1 MPRVKNSSSSPPA
14 EPRLAAVPLDRLRP
28 HPANANVM
36 DPTLRAK
43 LRTNLVREGT
53 CPPVVV
59 RPHPDKPGTFQ
70 ILDGHQRVEVGRELG
85 WEKIPCYIWPCDDAT
100 ALVLLATLNR
110 LHGED
115 VPALRAALLRKLEA
129 LMPLE
134 ALAALLPEDAETIR
148 QTLRFLDLDPE
159 ALVADLTAAAA
170 RAAESGP
177 RLWSFAV
184 EPEDEAVIEAAL
196 AAAMAALMGT
206 NKRGRALAGICRAW
220 LEAAGA

>member
-59 RPHPDKPGTFQ
+59 RPHPDKPRTFQ

-115 VPALRAALLRKLEA
+115 VPC
-129 LMPLE
+129 
-134 ALAALLPEDAETIR
+134 
-148 QTLRFLDLDPE
+148 
-159 ALVADLTAAAA
+159 AA
-170 RAAESGP
+170 RRSPAEAGGADARSRPWRRCSP
-177 RLWSFAV
+177 RTPRRSARRCASSIWIPRRSW
-184 EPEDEAVIEAAL
+184 P
-196 AAAMAALMGT
+196 T
-206 NKRGRALAGICRAW
+206 
-220 LEAAGA
+220 